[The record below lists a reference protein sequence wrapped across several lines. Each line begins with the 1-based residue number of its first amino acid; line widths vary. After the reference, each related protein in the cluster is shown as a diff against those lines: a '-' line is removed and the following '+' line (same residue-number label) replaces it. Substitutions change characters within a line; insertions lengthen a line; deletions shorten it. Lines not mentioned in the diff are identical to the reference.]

1 MRMLSNCKLPV
12 ATFDR
17 YRLPWTSPRRSPW
30 APPLARPKT
39 SPSKRCCCSL
49 LCREPQAVLATLIPQ
64 MPIQRLLVKPRK
76 QRVYKM
82 LRRQQKRQIPHLSQH
97 LWRLRCCI
105 VLKLLL
111 VVIFNYFEVSSVV
124 GIILA
129 RVPDAVGLAY
139 VEQARVI

>member
-17 YRLPWTSPRRSPW
+17 YRSWTSPRRSPW

-39 SPSKRCCCSL
+39 FRSTRCCCSL
-49 LCREPQAVLATLIPQ
+49 LCRGPQAVLATLIPQ
-64 MPIQRLLVKPRK
+64 MPIQRHLVKPRK
-76 QRVYKM
+76 QGVCRM

-105 VLKLLL
+105 LLQLLL
-111 VVIFNYFEVSSVV
+111 VIIFNYFEVSSVV
-124 GIILA
+124 GVVFA
-129 RVPDAVGLAY
+129 RVPDAIGLAY
-139 VEQARVI
+139 VQQAGVI